1 MTFPLYRAEGF
12 RRAYLDGIMA
22 DSYGYAGTEII
33 RRVVGDSKVME
44 VTSVTDPDIRIPM
57 ERALIKMG
65 IFLIR
70 ERESGLNGAAVTRA
84 FRGILA

>member
-1 MTFPLYRAEGF
+1 M
-12 RRAYLDGIMA
+12 
-22 DSYGYAGTEII
+22 
-33 RRVVGDSKVME
+33 VGDSKVME

-70 ERESGLNGAAVTRA
+70 ERESGLNGSAVTRA

>member
-1 MTFPLYRAEGF
+1 MPEMTDRNF
-12 RRAYLDGIMA
+12 IM
-22 DSYGYAGTEII
+22 EPE
-33 RRVVGDSKVME
+33 R
-44 VTSVTDPDIRIPM
+44 RIPM

-70 ERESGLNGAAVTRA
+70 ERESGLNGSAVTRA

>member
-1 MTFPLYRAEGF
+1 
-12 RRAYLDGIMA
+12 MA

-44 VTSVTDPDIRIPM
+44 VTSVTDPAIRIPM

-65 IFLIR
+65 IFLIK
-70 ERESGLNGAAVTRA
+70 ERENGLDGDAVTKA
-84 FRGILA
+84 FRMILA